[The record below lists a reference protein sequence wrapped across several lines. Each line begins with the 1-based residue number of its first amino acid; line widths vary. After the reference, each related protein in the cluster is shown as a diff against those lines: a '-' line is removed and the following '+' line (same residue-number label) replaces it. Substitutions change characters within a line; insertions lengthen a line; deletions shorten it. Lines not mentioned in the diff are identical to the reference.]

1 MLIIAL
7 GLAQV
12 DYLNQ
17 ISGRKCTLL
26 LDDVAAELDQE
37 HQKRMNEML
46 ADTPAQIIATDTDQ
60 SNNLNLAWK
69 RYSKFHVKHGSITEH
84 C

>member
-1 MLIIAL
+1 
-7 GLAQV
+7 
-12 DYLNQ
+12 
-17 ISGRKCTLL
+17 L
-26 LDDVAAELDQE
+26 LDDIAAELDRE
-37 HQKRMNEML
+37 HQKRMSEML
-46 ADTPAQIIATDTDQ
+46 VETTAQIIATATDQ